1 MKSRLFVKNPTAIPL
16 YLCFFLHCFSL
27 AGCGDQPQV
36 PRLSL
41 TSVDGTVIEIDDRST
56 LTALFFFS
64 ASNPVALGV
73 LDRLPEELD
82 ETADT
87 IAIAMHVDRPP
98 NITIVQQRTLI
109 PIVIDEA
116 NRISEAFGS
125 INLTPSLILV
135 HKGKIH
141 LQQHGRI
148 NFDAIN
154 ELIQTMQ

>member
-1 MKSRLFVKNPTAIPL
+1 MKSRIWIKNLSVIWF
-16 YLCFFLHCFSL
+16 YLCFVGLCFSL
-27 AGCGDQPQV
+27 TSCGDQPQV

-41 TSVDGTVIEIDDRST
+41 TSVDGTVIEIDDRLP
-56 LTALFFFS
+56 LTVLFFFS

-87 IAIAMHVDRPP
+87 VAIAMHVDRPP

-109 PIVIDEA
+109 PIVIDETD
-116 NRISEAFGS
+116 RISEAFGN

-135 HKGKIH
+135 DKGKIH

-154 ELIQTMQ
+154 EVIQKLQ